1 MERNISTLFY
11 SLNGFESSESGL
23 YDVES
28 LFDESSKEYGDVYR
42 LLKMTEVEPSK
53 SSMANILDYSK
64 SVSNNNP
71 AMRNSFA

>member
-28 LFDESSKEYGDVYR
+28 LFDESSNEYGDVYR
-42 LLKMTEVEPSK
+42 LLKMTEAEPSK

-64 SVSNNNP
+64 SVLNNNP
-71 AMRNSFA
+71 TMQNTFA